1 MILRVSLLAAI
12 LVALAFSPAA
22 TYTNPESPKV
32 PETPAVLPEPVPD
45 SLASTSSFYTFRRDL
60 RRCASPR
67 CGGYFVKLVNKW
79 RTRCADGRS
88 QVECYVAEINWG
100 REPQQENERALLRGS
115 LRRRGQFGVFR
126 VTEVWEAA
134 GANQPAD
141 RFFRVRDRGLR
152 CIAAPCPSHSEAT
165 LNSTASRNIA
175 GVDLSAVG
183 APDNLVGEATQ
194 DMTSR
199 DGILASGNHELVT
212 GPAGRMQMLKA
223 NQFYLRAGGRGNTG
237 GNTGPKPCKKTG
249 CSSQVCSD
257 EDVVTTCE
265 YRAEYDCYKRAACE
279 RQRNGE
285 CGFTM
290 TRELSECLRR
300 ARN

>member
-12 LVALAFSPAA
+12 LASLAFSPAA
-22 TYTNPESPKV
+22 IRTRLESPA
-32 PETPAVLPEPVPD
+32 TPEPVVD

-67 CGGYFVKLVNKW
+67 CGGYFVKLVNKA

-88 QVECYVAEINWG
+88 QAECYVSEINWG
-100 REPQQENERALLRGS
+100 RESEQDNERALLRGTM
-115 LRRRGQFGVFR
+115 RRGRGGFGVFR
-126 VTEVWEAA
+126 VTEVWAAA
-134 GANQPAD
+134 GPNQPAD

-165 LNSTASRNIA
+165 LNSTASRIIA

-183 APDNLVGEATQ
+183 APENVMSDATQ
-194 DMTSR
+194 AMTSR
-199 DGILASGNHELVT
+199 DGILVSGNHTPVT
-212 GPAGRMQMLKA
+212 GPAGRSQMLKA
-223 NQFYLRAGGRGNTG
+223 SQFYLRAGGDRNTG
-237 GNTGPKPCKKTG
+237 GNTGGNPGQKPCKKTG
-249 CSSQVCSD
+249 CSGQVCSD

-265 YRAEYDCYKRAACE
+265 YRTEYDCYKRAACE
-279 RQRNGE
+279 RQRSGE

-290 TRELSECLRR
+290 TPQLSECLRR
-300 ARN
+300 ARGN

>member
-12 LVALAFSPAA
+12 LVSLAFSPTA
-22 TYTNPESPKV
+22 TKNLKSP
-32 PETPAVLPEPVPD
+32 ALPEPLPETVVD

-67 CGGYFVKLVNKW
+67 CGGYFVKLVNQS
-79 RTRCADGRS
+79 RTRCADNRW
-88 QVECYVAEINWG
+88 QAECYVAEINWG
-100 REPQQENERALLRGS
+100 RQPQQDDERALLRGTIQ
-115 LRRRGQFGVFR
+115 RRGQFGRFR

-134 GANQPAD
+134 GPNQPGN

-152 CIAAPCPSHSEAT
+152 CVAAPCPSHSEAT

-183 APDNLVGEATQ
+183 APDEAVGEATQ
-194 DMTSR
+194 AMTSR
-199 DGILASGNHELVT
+199 DGILASGNHTTVT
-212 GPAGRMQMLKA
+212 GPAGRMPMLSA
-223 NQFYLRAGGRGNTG
+223 QQFYLRAGRRGNAG
-237 GNTGPKPCKKTG
+237 GIPGPKPCKKTG
-249 CSSQVCSD
+249 CSSQICSD

-265 YRAEYDCYKRAACE
+265 FRPEYECYRRAACE
-279 RQRNGE
+279 RQRNGQ